1 MNASTTAIL
10 SFFRL
15 ILTAQLRLLYDKSKC
30 AVSTAL
36 KCTIVDFHLQS
47 FQAYDD
53 VCREKAVTAGNK
65 RGIAAYS
72 VESDNAALRMD
83 DLKRRVEETRDS
95 VRAHVHEIG
104 FTLPAFFS

>member
-1 MNASTTAIL
+1 MST
-10 SFFRL
+10 
-15 ILTAQLRLLYDKSKC
+15 
-30 AVSTAL
+30 
-36 KCTIVDFHLQS
+36 

-65 RGIAAYS
+65 RGIAAYT

-95 VRAHVHEIG
+95 VSAHVQEIG
-104 FTLPAFFS
+104 LMLPAFFAWRVPDFNAALSRTYKRLQLLLFKLNYGWYLVCSSALTHA